1 MADGGQRTVKDM
13 ERRELHPADS
23 DSESV
28 PSPSAAR
35 CPPFTSDAVQASD
48 RPPLTQI
55 KWHCRRGMREL
66 DVVLERYLQQRY
78 ATAPLAEQRAF
89 EALLELPDP
98 QLFAYL
104 VRRETPA
111 DPDWMNVI
119 SQLAVFEP

>member
-1 MADGGQRTVKDM
+1 VTEQKQI
-13 ERRELHPADS
+13 
-23 DSESV
+23 SEPGCSTSNSEV
-28 PSPSAAR
+28 DPNSNSASSPSAVR
-35 CPPFTSDAVQASD
+35 

-104 VRRETPA
+104 MRRETPA
-111 DPDWMNVI
+111 DPDWMNVV

>member
-1 MADGGQRTVKDM
+1 
-13 ERRELHPADS
+13 
-23 DSESV
+23 
-28 PSPSAAR
+28 
-35 CPPFTSDAVQASD
+35 
-48 RPPLTQI
+48 
-55 KWHCRRGMREL
+55 MREL

>member
-1 MADGGQRTVKDM
+1 MGHTDV
-13 ERRELHPADS
+13 DS
-23 DSESV
+23 DSISDSV
-28 PSPSAAR
+28 SSPSA
-35 CPPFTSDAVQASD
+35 DH
-48 RPPLTQI
+48 RPPLTSDAPRAVRHPPVTTSDGFPLAQLR
-55 KWHCRRGMREL
+55 WRCRRGMREL

-104 VRRETPA
+104 VRRESPA
-111 DPDWMNVI
+111 DPEWMNVI